1 MLALFVAFALYR
13 GAGAFIVLPSFH
25 PSTLKLHIGPPSFNS
40 NFEENIDFVQGENIE
55 GLSDVMSK
63 TTLPLDISVSDNQI
77 PVNDLPDLN
86 PDMSIQDKIPDMP
99 NLQLP
104 EMSDL
109 PDVKLPDILKL
120 PEIDMPNLQLPDM
133 SDLPDV
139 KLPDIL
145 KLPEIDMPLPAL
157 NLPPEVSSALSTVNY
172 QPAVDYL
179 SQIPNLF
186 DVATFGPQLF
196 WLLMVVP
203 KVDSSPIAK
212 FVMKPLTVPLLFSLV
227 HLGIVSLSI
236 TADGGT
242 APIAEFTGVFD
253 PAGDPQ
259 AAMVGMMKYPNFVT
273 EEVRLRGGAK
283 RGGAK

>member
-1 MLALFVAFALYR
+1 
-13 GAGAFIVLPSFH
+13 
-25 PSTLKLHIGPPSFNS
+25 
-40 NFEENIDFVQGENIE
+40 
-55 GLSDVMSK
+55 
-63 TTLPLDISVSDNQI
+63 
-77 PVNDLPDLN
+77 
-86 PDMSIQDKIPDMP
+86 
-99 NLQLP
+99 
-104 EMSDL
+104 SDL

-157 NLPPEVSSALSTVNY
+157 NLPHEVSSALSTVNY

-242 APIAEFTGVFD
+242 APIAEFAGVFD

-273 EEVRLRGGAK
+273 EEWSHVLTWDLWVGRWIWLDGMK
-283 RGGAK
+283 RGVFTPHSVLLTNLIGPPGLLLHVATGIVQGKGFPTEGKE